1 MVWRTSTK
9 TRESTQKPSRC
20 TSAPCTS
27 GNRRWDPIIP
37 LHEKSCGTMQ
47 CCYARW
53 GEKLKRASWK
63 RAFLLPEG
71 CAPSCFLTT
80 MLFVQSVALLDVRVD
95 PLSMKAL
102 QALERSKSFEMES
115 YEVRMYRRCAS
126 CQSGGN
132 RFIRWAQ

>member
-1 MVWRTSTK
+1 M
-9 TRESTQKPSRC
+9 
-20 TSAPCTS
+20 
-27 GNRRWDPIIP
+27 
-37 LHEKSCGTMQ
+37 TMI
-47 CCYARW
+47 
-53 GEKLKRASWK
+53 
-63 RAFLLPEG
+63 
-71 CAPSCFLTT
+71 
-80 MLFVQSVALLDVRVD
+80 FVQSVALLDVRVD